1 LISLNIDTNKSLV
14 KFRLSRKLLFA
25 FAIIA
30 IISGICNVTFS
41 QGRRDLGMFQNYK
54 YEVNDSI
61 RKKLAD
67 SLGIAYDTTALQPV
81 DSTARL
87 KYFQYIPS
95 YSFGTRI
102 KPKTHPLLLE
112 NSTYIKKEVTFND
125 KNQVIIRETFDGED
139 IKAPLIIDL
148 NNYLTTEEK
157 LNTAQVFNQLFDET
171 YKGITSDELSQLFEK
186 ITDITIPLPFKTETI
201 FGPPTFNLKINGAV
215 DITASFQNVNS
226 EQASFIN
233 NNQNNINFKQE
244 VQVNAKGSIGD
255 KLSIEADWNTQR
267 TFDFENQL
275 KLKYTGYA
283 DEVIQKIEA
292 GNVSL
297 DTKSSLIQ
305 STQALF
311 GIKGEFK
318 LGPLTLSSVVS
329 QKKSKQEEK
338 TFSQGVLEQNFQIQ
352 VWDYSDSHYLFDTL
366 YKTSF
371 LEVYGDSTGTNS
383 FSNFVNENR
392 LKITGDNFE
401 VWMQC
406 DVTESRKR
414 FAVGTVMLGPRP
426 STGYDSTVTT
436 PEVIIGQKFAGY
448 FRKLDPSEYYYNEY
462 AGYIN
467 LKISVTSNM
476 HVGVVYEN
484 YKGEKFGKGERE
496 CSSNENLILKLFKID
511 NQIPTI
517 APLAWELKLKNIY
530 RLPVSKILEDGFKL
544 EVLYNNNNT
553 LQPTVPG
560 YFGNKS
566 LATITKMDRFT
577 GKELSPPPDGIFDFR
592 IGKTINPET
601 GDVIFPTLRPFYDAI
616 KLNGGDSS
624 LQYLDIY
631 TLNKS
636 EAQLS
641 IKSTLYTISG
651 SAKGEAGISN
661 TFNLGLNVVLGS
673 VQVLMGGTKLQE
685 NVDYSVDY
693 TSGVVT
699 IRNIAALTAK
709 DLKITYETNDLF
721 TLASKT
727 FIGLRG
733 DYKISEKTNF
743 GFTFVNLSQET
754 LNDKVR
760 IGEEP
765 TNNSMY
771 GLDFNSE
778 LKTNFVT
785 KALNILPG
793 YNTKEESNFSLR
805 GEFAYL
811 TPDPNTKKSQI
822 PQDNNE
828 AIAYIDDMEGAK
840 KIISLGTSYQA
851 WTIASLP
858 IDTMLTTYDSL
869 HSQDRRGGLK
879 WYTVPNDVDVK
890 DVYPLRDVQ
899 PGQDRL
905 SPMYVSF
912 DPGVRGCYNYNA
924 VNYDTLNKNHNWNG
938 IMKYLNTTSTDL
950 IAENINYIEFNMRVE
965 KYGNFNLGDSRLYI
979 DLGIISED
987 AIPNNAYNTEDIIQN
1002 GTLQESEDI
1011 GLDTLTNEQE
1021 LVKFNQKNGT
1031 NFQNLDEFFNAY
1043 GNRDPAGDDNTE
1055 SQTINVDFINGTEK
1069 SRFTDGGQKPDSEDL
1084 DRTGQMEPTNKYFEY
1099 SVKLDPE
1106 NNKFITGEGAPGK
1119 GWYQYKIPLA
1129 EFTKN
1134 FHDASL
1140 RTVKFAR
1147 VWIKGVNGKVR
1158 VALLE
1163 FNLVGN
1169 QWYKPEKLDTTYN
1182 ISVINIEENSQIYMS
1197 PVPGDVLRQTVRN
1210 TSGVNTKSNEQ
1221 SLVLSFNNLTTGKQK
1236 LAVKDYR
1243 SQILDLFNYKVMKLF
1258 VNGDPSFNYTNEL
1271 VYDAAMVVRFG
1282 TDSTNYYEYRA
1293 PIHPDIRPGQP
1304 WNSMNEVSI
1313 VFADLTSLKVTRDS
1327 VSQVVDIPVPNGPP
1341 GAYYR
1346 IRGSPAL
1353 NSIREFTLGVEKNRT
1368 GQNTS
1373 ISGSVWFN
1381 EVRVLKVNDDNGY
1394 AVNVNTSLKV
1404 ADFGTA
1410 SFNFSRVD
1418 PNFHALD
1425 QRTGTRT
1432 TGQNWDAG
1440 FSFNV
1445 HKILNNFLS
1454 SVLDGEWKEFL
1465 NIPVTYRHSENFVNP
1480 KYYPGTDIDLEKA
1493 AEEKYR
1499 QVLAQTNDEGLAE
1512 KSKNDILTSAQ
1523 TYAIRNDISVTGM
1536 SFKFPGSSYFNRVIL
1551 NAFSLNFTGTYGS
1564 QRDFTYVSKTD
1575 FATSGSL
1582 NYNTDFML
1590 SDFLNLN
1597 LSKIVDFGEQYKDAK
1612 IYLFVPFIP
1621 FVPAFSNG
1629 FTATVDYNR
1638 TRNESRQRLQEFDDP
1653 TGRLFKANRGFN
1665 FNWKFIENWI
1675 VDLTGTYSVKMG
1687 SDLTG
1692 FETYKDSARTQKSE
1706 SEILD
1711 DIFINQGLINF
1722 GNDLDYQQSTTFNP
1736 KFNIPVINKF
1746 FDINMNYNVTY
1757 AWMNPNSTVFSG
1769 YNVGFA
1775 NTFTTGATF
1784 KFNELLNIFGVEKK
1798 AGGYRNFGIRA
1809 AGKDDDKPGFGDVM
1823 KILGTFIPDL
1833 ITVNFNQT
1841 NAVANP
1847 SVVGRPGFANFWV
1860 TLKQVDEYGPSR
1872 MYQLGF
1878 NMDPGKRVP
1887 GYSIT
1892 DVHNLS
1898 NNVTFNTTISPLF
1911 PQALRMN
1918 LTFKKN
1924 WGKNYSGTYNTQ
1936 PDGTLGPPTNKN
1948 TTGTDGY
1955 SMFFAGNIEDFSFE
1969 ASGDPD
1975 LNIGNITTAFKDQIA
1990 SFPFPN
1996 WSMTITGMEKLPLFS
2011 EFTQTVSFENSF
2023 TSEYSEGSF
2032 IDISNKEVIQR
2043 QSVVQSY
2050 NPLIGLNVTFKQLAG
2065 GSFTANFRLNKST
2078 SNILSPSSNL
2088 VQVAKTNDWS
2098 LTANYAKSGFDIPM
2112 FGLELK
2118 NDITFS
2124 LTYSRNL
2131 NEPVDYKYA
2140 PETPVEKIIGNGS
2153 TITSFNPS
2161 VSYSISSKVQL
2172 MVFYKYSKTEPL
2184 EGNANIPPRTSN
2196 EGGLNVRVLI
2206 Q

>member
-1 LISLNIDTNKSLV
+1 
-14 KFRLSRKLLFA
+14 LLFA
-25 FAIIA
+25 FTIIA
-30 IISGICNVTFS
+30 IMGGICNVTFS
-41 QGRRDLGMFQNYK
+41 QGRRELGTYQNYN
-54 YEVNDSI
+54 YELNDSI

-67 SLGIAYDTTALQPV
+67 SLGIAFDSTARLPV
-81 DSTARL
+81 DSTARI
-87 KYFQYIPS
+87 KFFQYIPTFT
-95 YSFGTRI
+95 YGTKI

-112 NSTYIKKEVTFND
+112 NSSYVKKEVSFNE
-125 KNQVIIRETFDGED
+125 KNQIVIRETFNDED
-139 IKAPLIIDL
+139 IRAPLVMDL
-148 NNYLTTEEK
+148 SSYLAIKEK
-157 LNTAQVFNQLFDET
+157 ENSAFVFGQLFDER
-171 YKGITSDELSQLFEK
+171 YKGMTADELTQLFEK

-215 DITASFQNVNS
+215 DITASFQNINS

-233 NNQNNINFKQE
+233 NNQSNINFKQE
-244 VQVNAKGSIGD
+244 VQVNAKGTIGD
-255 KLSIEADWNTQR
+255 KLTVEADWNTQR

-338 TFSQGVLEQNFQIQ
+338 TFSQGVQEQNFQIN
-352 VWDYSDSHYLFDTL
+352 VWDYSDNHYLFDTL
-366 YKTSF
+366 YKKSF
-371 LEVYGDSTGTNS
+371 LEVYGDSTGTNQYS
-383 FSNFVNENR
+383 QDVQNNR
-392 LKITGDNFE
+392 IKYTDNTFE

-406 DVTESRKR
+406 DVTESKKR
-414 FAVGTVMLGPRP
+414 FAVGKVMLGARP
-426 STGYDSTVTT
+426 PGGYDSTVTK
-436 PEVIIGQKFAGY
+436 PEVIIGEKFAGY
-448 FRKLDPSEYYYNEY
+448 FRKLESSEYYYNEY

-467 LKISVTSNM
+467 LKISVTNNI
-476 HVGVVYEN
+476 HVGVVYRN
-484 YKGEKFGKGERE
+484 YLDSIYGKGEKE

-511 NQIPTI
+511 NQIPSI
-517 APLAWELKLKNIY
+517 SPLAWELKLKNIY

-553 LQPTVPG
+553 YQPTVPNSL
-560 YFGNKS
+560 GNKS
-566 LATITKMDRFT
+566 LAMITKIDRFT
-577 GKELSPPPDGIFDFR
+577 GKEYSPPPDGIFDFKV
-592 IGKTINPET
+592 GKTINPET
-601 GDVIFPTLRPFYDAI
+601 GDIIFPTLKPFYDEI
-616 KLNGGDSS
+616 RLNGGDSTI
-624 LQYLDIY
+624 QFREIY
-631 TLNKS
+631 TLSKTEVSQNPKAS
-636 EAQLS
+636 MFAL
-641 IKSTLYTISG
+641 SG

-673 VQVLMGGTKLQE
+673 VQVLVGGAKLQE

-699 IRNIAALTAK
+699 IRSISALTAK

-733 DYKISEKTNF
+733 DYKINEKTNF
-743 GFTFVNLSQET
+743 GFTYVNLSQET

-765 TNNSMY
+765 TNNSMF
-771 GLDFNSE
+771 GLDFTSE

-793 YNTKEESNFSLR
+793 YNTKEESSFSLR

-822 PQDNNE
+822 PQDNSE

-840 KIISLGTSYQA
+840 KLISLGTSYQS
-851 WTIASLP
+851 WSIASLP
-858 IDTMLTTYDSL
+858 IDTVLFSNDSL
-869 HSQDRRGGLK
+869 KVQDRRGLMK

-912 DPGVRGCYNYNA
+912 DPGTRACYNYNA
-924 VNYDTLNKNHNWNG
+924 VNYDTVNKIDNWNG
-938 IMKYLNTTSTDL
+938 IMKYLNTTSSDL
-950 IAENINYIEFNMRVE
+950 VAENINFIEFNMRIE
-965 KYGNFNLGDSRLYI
+965 KYGNYNIANGKLHI

-987 AIPNNAYNTEDIIQN
+987 AIPNGQFNTEDIIAN

-1011 GLDTLTNEQE
+1011 GLDTLTDDQE
-1021 LVKFNQKNGT
+1021 LAKFNQKNGT
-1031 NFQNLDEFFNAY
+1031 NYTMDEYFNKY
-1043 GNRDPAGDDNTE
+1043 GNRDPAGDNNTE
-1055 SQTINVDFINGTEK
+1055 STTINVDFINGTEK

-1084 DRTGQMEPTNKYFEY
+1084 DRTGQMEPTNKYYEY
-1099 SVKLDPE
+1099 SVSLDPV
-1106 NNKFITGEGAPGK
+1106 NNKYISGEGAEGK
-1119 GWYQYKIPLA
+1119 GWFQYKIPLS
-1129 EFTKN
+1129 EFKKN
-1134 FHDASL
+1134 FHDASF

-1147 VWIKGVNGKVR
+1147 IWITGVDGKVR
-1158 VALLE
+1158 IALIE

-1169 QWYKPEKLDTTYN
+1169 QWYKPAKQDTTYN

-1258 VNGDPSFNYTNEL
+1258 VNGDPSFNYTSET
-1271 VYDAAMVVRFG
+1271 VYDAAMVIRFG
-1282 TDSTNYYEYRA
+1282 NDSTNYYEYRA

-1304 WNSMNEVSI
+1304 WNSLNEVSI
-1313 VFADLTSLKVTRDS
+1313 VFADLTALKITRDS

-1394 AVNVNTSLKV
+1394 AVNVNTSLKI

-1410 SFNFSRVD
+1410 TLNYSRTD

-1425 QRTGTRT
+1425 QRMGTRT

-1440 FSFNV
+1440 FSLNV
-1445 HKILNNFLS
+1445 HKILNNLLS
-1454 SVLDGEWKEFL
+1454 SFLDGEWKDFL

-1493 AEEKYR
+1493 AEEKYK
-1499 QVLAQTNDEGLAE
+1499 QVLAQTNDVGLAE
-1512 KSKNDILTSAQ
+1512 KSKNDVLTSAQ

-1536 SFKFPGSSYFNRVIL
+1536 GFKFPGGNYFNRVIL
-1551 NAFSLNFTGTYGS
+1551 NAFSLNYTGTFGS
-1564 QRDFTYVSKTD
+1564 QRDFTYISKSD

-1582 NYNTDFML
+1582 NYNTDFMI
-1590 SDFLNLN
+1590 SEKLNLN
-1597 LSKIVDFGEQYKDAK
+1597 INEVFNLGEQYKDAK
-1612 IYLFVPFIP
+1612 IYLFAPFIALI
-1621 FVPAFSNG
+1621 PAFSNG
-1629 FTATVDYNR
+1629 FSASIDFNR
-1638 TRNESRQRLQEFDDP
+1638 TRNESKQRLLDFDDP

-1675 VDLTGTYSVKMG
+1675 VDLTGTYSVKAG

-1692 FETYKDSARTQKSE
+1692 LETNKDSARTQRSN
-1706 SEILD
+1706 SDILN
-1711 DIFINQGLINF
+1711 DIFINEGLINF
-1722 GNDLDYQQSTTFNP
+1722 GNELDYQQSTAFNP
-1736 KFNIPVINKF
+1736 KFNIPGINKF
-1746 FDINMNYNVTY
+1746 LDINMNYNVTY
-1757 AWMNPNSTVFSG
+1757 AWTNPNSTVFSG

-1784 KFNELLNIFGVEKK
+1784 KFNELLGIFGLNKS
-1798 AGGYRNFGIRA
+1798 AGGYRKFSLGA
-1809 AGKDDDKPGFGDVM
+1809 ASNYDDKPGFDEVM
-1823 KILGTFIPDL
+1823 KIIGTFIPDL

-1841 NAVANP
+1841 NSVANP
-1847 SVVGRPGFANFWV
+1847 GVVGRPGFANFWV
-1860 TLKQVDEYGPSR
+1860 TLKQVEEYGPSR

-1878 NMDPGKRVP
+1878 NMDPGKRVS

-1892 DVHNLS
+1892 DINNLA
-1898 NNVTFNTTISPLF
+1898 NNVTFNTTLSPII
-1911 PQALRMN
+1911 PQNIRMN

-1924 WGKNYSGTYNTQ
+1924 WGKNNSGTYITQ
-1936 PDGTLGPPTNKN
+1936 PDGSLGTPTNKN
-1948 TTGTDGY
+1948 STLTDGY
-1955 SMFFAGNIEDFSFE
+1955 SMFFAGNIDDFTFD
-1969 ASGDPD
+1969 ASNDPD
-1975 LNIGNITTAFKDQIA
+1975 LNISNITSAFKSQIA

-1996 WSMTITGMEKLPLFS
+1996 WSLTISGLEKLPLFS

-2032 IDISNKEVIQR
+2032 IDISDKEVIQR
-2043 QSVVQSY
+2043 QSVVQTY
-2050 NPLIGLNVTFKQLAG
+2050 NPLIGLNITFKQLAG
-2065 GSFTANFRLNKST
+2065 GSLTASFRLNKST
-2078 SNILSPSSNL
+2078 SNLLTPSSNL
-2088 VQVAKTNDWS
+2088 VQVSKTNDWS
-2098 LTANYAKSGFDIPM
+2098 FTANYAKSGFDIPM
-2112 FGLELK
+2112 FGLALK

-2131 NEPVDYKYA
+2131 NEPVDYKFS
-2140 PETPVEKIIGNGS
+2140 PETSTPEKIVGNGS